1 MKKRRSRR
9 RAAAASSPRNAD
21 PDATQPAGLESGALT
36 PRQRE
41 ARGDVVVLE
50 ETIEAG
56 RRRVRVLT
64 QTLLDRYRQRGQITD
79 RQFDAGERLHGLWR
93 AAGAAQTVVMHYGI
107 RIQGRGDLG
116 ERQAALRGDVTR
128 ALTTVGPRLA
138 SVLVHVCLCD
148 EAAGDWGERH
158 RGRSGDGIA
167 VLRLALDAL
176 ADHWGL
182 PGEPA

>member
-1 MKKRRSRR
+1 MKKRRAGK
-9 RAAAASSPRNAD
+9 RAAGRPSRLPS
-21 PDATQPAGLESGALT
+21 ATGEGTGEGLECGALT
-36 PRQRE
+36 PRQRA

-64 QTLLDRYRQRGQITD
+64 QTLLDRYRQRGQITE
-79 RQFDAGERLHGLWR
+79 RQFDAGERLHRLWR

-128 ALTTVGPRLA
+128 ALTKVGTRLA

-158 RGRSGDGIA
+158 RGRTGDGIA

-176 ADHWGL
+176 ADYWGL
-182 PGEPA
+182 PGEPS